1 MDMPTPPAVPQNFAP
16 LMYRPQMDLFLFR
29 TVAPAVIAI
38 TFLMVVLVL
47 APFFLYILVR
57 WRAAKDPSPLPDTQL
72 GLKFALHYFAMAGFQ
87 LALAGA
93 ALLIYML
100 ISPGTSDK
108 STGGYR
114 VAIALILPAAL
125 ILAAHLH
132 LLRRTNDETF
142 PSVRR
147 LFWGYNMIITGI
159 VAFVALVVGFQA
171 LFAKGSTFGMGH
183 MAGSMVVVYGAAW
196 AIVGF
201 KFGQLVLGTPSGG
214 GGPGQMIDPTAAPPV
229 MPTPPAQT
237 QTGLPV
243 LGGGSFPPI
252 DRT

>member
-1 MDMPTPPAVPQNFAP
+1 
-16 LMYRPQMDLFLFR
+16 MDLFLFR
-29 TVAPAVIAI
+29 TVAPTVIAI

-47 APFFLYILVR
+47 APFFLYVIAR
-57 WRAAKDPSPLPDTQL
+57 WRAPKDLADTQL
-72 GLKFALHYFAMAGFQ
+72 GLKFALHYFAMAAFQ
-87 LALAGA
+87 ILLAGA

-100 ISPGTSDK
+100 ISPGTVDAK
-108 STGGYR
+108 SGGGHR
-114 VAIALILPAAL
+114 MAIGLILPAAL
-125 ILAAHLH
+125 VLAGHIH
-132 LLRRTNDETF
+132 LLKRTNDETF

-147 LFWGYNMIITGI
+147 LFWGYNMLVTGI
-159 VAFVALVVGFQA
+159 VAFFALVVGFQA

-196 AIVGF
+196 AIIGF
-201 KFGQLVLGTPSGG
+201 KFGQLVIGTPPSG
-214 GGPGQMIDPTAAPPV
+214 PSQMIEPTAAQPSQPQ
-229 MPTPPAQT
+229 PPAQT

>member
-1 MDMPTPPAVPQNFAP
+1 
-16 LMYRPQMDLFLFR
+16 MDLFLFR
-29 TVAPAVIAI
+29 TVAPTVIAI

-47 APFFLYILVR
+47 APFFLYVIAR

-72 GLKFALHYFAMAGFQ
+72 GLKFALHYFAMAAFQ
-87 LALAGA
+87 LVLAGA

-100 ISPGTSDK
+100 ISPGTADK
-108 STGGYR
+108 ITGGYR
-114 VAIALILPAAL
+114 IALALILPSAL
-125 ILAAHLH
+125 ILAAHIH
-132 LLRRTNDETF
+132 LLKRTNDETF
-142 PSVRR
+142 SSVRR

-159 VAFVALVVGFQA
+159 VAFFALVVGFQA

-196 AIVGF
+196 TIVGF
-201 KFGQLVLGTPSGG
+201 KFGQLVLGIPPSGG
-214 GGPGQMIDPTAAPPV
+214 GPSQMIDPTAVPV

-237 QTGLPV
+237 QTGLPA